1 MSRVDVGKAGQEEE
15 LKARRSKREERRDKR
30 EDIMNRVDDS
40 THGIEDKHDQDEK
53 VE

>member
-1 MSRVDVGKAGQEEE
+1 MNDARVRSQEGRDGAE
-15 LKARRSKREERRDKR
+15 RVRSLRGKREE
-30 EDIMNRVDDS
+30 IINRVDDS

>member
-1 MSRVDVGKAGQEEE
+1 MVRSQGGRDGAERVPS
-15 LKARRSKREERRDKR
+15 LRREKREER
-30 EDIMNRVDDS
+30 MNRVDDS